1 MPISLNSKIT
11 YNVTYDAY
19 NYHDS
24 YYKESR
30 YRVVLSMSI
39 DKMRTSYRGMT
50 SHLTVALRGCKGKIN
65 LGVFGQIRAVND
77 QGDKGTVLLSPK
89 INRKTVDGSVSCPY

>member
-19 NYHDS
+19 NYHDN

-77 QGDKGTVLLSPK
+77 LYFQIKPFAVWW
-89 INRKTVDGSVSCPY
+89 